1 MSIFH
6 LSIDN
11 KDPAPKH
18 ASSIYRELVHADESE
33 ILSWAVKTAISDL
46 GTLGTGHTDNLA
58 MWQDLHERKRVLLM
72 LLNRLMD
79 GWTRTNEPGR
89 DETTALS
96 LNK

>member
-46 GTLGTGHTDNLA
+46 GTLGTGDTDNLA
-58 MWQDLHERKRVLLM
+58 MWQTGVWENSGTD
-72 LLNRLMD
+72 
-79 GWTRTNEPGR
+79 
-89 DETTALS
+89 
-96 LNK
+96 